1 MRQLG
6 INAHNTS
13 LYNPPCNLAER
24 QMSHLGDYLQTV
36 IYDQEKGHNQ
46 WYAILPDIEKALNEV
61 KHGTTLE
68 VPSEA
73 LTGEPLKDE
82 IALLLGLPL
91 RKVDCAKIKEEI
103 AEGLDK
109 ANNCTIMQDIKQRIY
124 IGDHVQITTRH
135 FSNKQRKIMGSS
147 YQNSPESSR
156 FQRSHW
162 KRDSNF
168 RAWMIH
174 HSSPIRID

>member
-61 KHGTTLE
+61 KHGTTFE

-109 ANNCTIMQDIKQRIY
+109 ANNRTIMQDVKQRIY
-124 IGDHVQITTRH
+124 IGDHVQITTDT
-135 FSNKQRKIMGSS
+135 FPINKGKSWEVPTKIL
-147 YQNSPESSR
+147 
-156 FQRSHW
+156 W
-162 KRDSNF
+162 KVRGFKDHIGKETQTSELG
-168 RAWMIH
+168 
-174 HSSPIRID
+174 